1 MDDTLNST
9 CNSTINTNHF
19 QEFHEP
25 DAQQEEPLIISSLL
39 ALDLGEEDSEIIAL
53 QAQETQENAHNSEQ
67 QTQQILAFELE
78 LTDLVPESVTPKK
91 DTTRHYLHDKPLNQ
105 QKLLDTISYIFLEE
119 DNLEEIDSYT
129 RESQIPLEKPKFA
142 IRKPSASSVGDVS
155 SKVGLASVMFVGG
168 FVAGGACS
176 WAVLSNQEVAAKD
189 KPLNSV
195 RQHPKFAETQI
206 QKTEVKNSISA
217 PEVALP
223 EPSFSPAQTKKAEV
237 KNKTSI
243 PKVVS
248 PKPTLTP
255 ENSTSPTVSKASSQA
270 PNHKSELKKPTSQP
284 PKSQALNA
292 TTTPL
297 FQQRLLTSADLKGR
311 SAWELTIMRNEIYA
325 RHGRMFKEP
334 KLQRHFE
341 SQSWYQPRYPGEKF
355 PDSVLSKI
363 ELKNAIMIREYQRIH
378 GLMMNL

>member
-9 CNSTINTNHF
+9 CNSTINANHF

-39 ALDLGEEDSEIIAL
+39 SLDLGEEDGEIVAL
-53 QAQETQENAHNSEQ
+53 QAQETQENAQNSEQ
-67 QTQQILAFELE
+67 QTQQILTFELE
-78 LTDLVPESVTPKK
+78 LSDLVPEPVTPKK

-129 RESQIPLEKPKFA
+129 RESQIPLEKPKFQF
-142 IRKPSASSVGDVS
+142 RKPSSSSVGDVS

-195 RQHPKFAETQI
+195 RQHPKFAQTQS
-206 QKTEVKNSISA
+206 QETEVKNSISK
-217 PEVALP
+217 PEVAIP
-223 EPSFSPAQTKKAEV
+223 EPSFSPAQTKKTEV

-243 PKVVS
+243 PKAAS
-248 PKPTLTP
+248 PKPSSTP
-255 ENSTSPTVSKASSQA
+255 GNTAQQTVSKATTQTPKKQDSQLA
-270 PNHKSELKKPTSQP
+270 KSKV
-284 PKSQALNA
+284 LN
-292 TTTPL
+292 TTTIPL

-311 SAWELTIMRNEIYA
+311 SAWELTLMRNEIYA

-334 KLQRHFE
+334 KLQRYFE
-341 SQSWYQPRYPGEKF
+341 SQSWYQARYSGDKF
-355 PDSVLSKI
+355 PDSLLSKI

>member
-9 CNSTINTNHF
+9 CNSTINVNHF

-39 ALDLGEEDSEIIAL
+39 SLDLGEEDSEIIAL
-53 QAQETQENAHNSEQ
+53 QAQETQENAQSSEQ
-67 QTQQILAFELE
+67 QPPQILAFELE
-78 LTDLVPESVTPKK
+78 LTDLVPEPVTPKK
-91 DTTRHYLHDKPLNQ
+91 DTNKHYLHDKPLNQ

-129 RESQIPLEKPKFA
+129 RESQIPLEKPKFQ
-142 IRKPSASSVGDVS
+142 IRKPNPSSVRDVS

-168 FVAGGACS
+168 FVVGGACS

-195 RQHPKFAETQI
+195 RQHPKFAETQS
-206 QKTEVKNSISA
+206 QETEVKNSIST
-217 PEVALP
+217 PEVAVP
-223 EPSFSPAQTKKAEV
+223 EPSFSPAQTKKTEV

-243 PKVVS
+243 PKAVS
-248 PKPTLTP
+248 PKPSFTP
-255 ENSTSPTVSKASSQA
+255 GNTTQQTVSKATTQTPKQQDSQ
-270 PNHKSELKKPTSQP
+270 L
-284 PKSQALNA
+284 PKSKVLNA

-341 SQSWYQPRYPGEKF
+341 SQSWYQPRYSGDKF